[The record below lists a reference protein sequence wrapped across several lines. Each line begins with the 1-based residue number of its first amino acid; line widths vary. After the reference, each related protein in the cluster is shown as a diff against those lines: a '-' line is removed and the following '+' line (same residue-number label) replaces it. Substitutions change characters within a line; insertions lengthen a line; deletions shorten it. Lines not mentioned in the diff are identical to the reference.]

1 MGRRQADSEFGGFA
15 FLVLFLIAIVSC
27 WMAYLSFSVAFKR
40 NSDTISVSSS
50 ERLRSDE
57 EEKEDGSGC
66 CRGIEH
72 LELWGDAV
80 KWGSEFKVNSS
91 EECCKACKEMCNGDD
106 GPYLCDSWVFCGNRE
121 ACGSRFGECWL
132 KKQNDALNPDWRDW

>member
-1 MGRRQADSEFGGFA
+1 METQIYRMEVIIR
-15 FLVLFLIAIVSC
+15 
-27 WMAYLSFSVAFKR
+27 FSVAFKR
-40 NSDTISVSSS
+40 NSDTMSISSS

-57 EEKEDGSGC
+57 EEKDGSGC

-91 EECCKACKEMCNGDD
+91 EECCKACKEIFNGDD
-106 GPYLCDSWVFCGNRE
+106 GPCLCDS
-121 ACGSRFGECWL
+121 
-132 KKQNDALNPDWRDW
+132 